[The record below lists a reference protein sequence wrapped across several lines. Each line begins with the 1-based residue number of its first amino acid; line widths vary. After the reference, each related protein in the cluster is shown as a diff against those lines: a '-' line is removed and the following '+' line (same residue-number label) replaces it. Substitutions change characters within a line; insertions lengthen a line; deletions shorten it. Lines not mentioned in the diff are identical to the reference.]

1 MHTAALQHDI
11 GSQLKA
17 ALALVPAVITA
28 GAGND
33 GVEVNGPSINLLG
46 FGNTRFK
53 SGKLLIAG
61 RAALAENE
69 TLTLAANLQDDT
81 VTGFSGTPADY
92 GPALA
97 SGVVATG
104 PSGGGTV
111 DFVAAID
118 VDLAG
123 ARQFVR
129 AQVTANLSRAN
140 TDTVAIS
147 AVLVV
152 GGADQL
158 PV

>member
-11 GSQLKA
+11 GAQLKA

-53 SGKLLIAG
+53 SGKLLIAY
-61 RAALAENE
+61 RAVLGANE
-69 TLTLAANLQDDT
+69 TLSLAANLQDDT

-92 GPALA
+92 GTALA
-97 SGVVATG
+97 NAVVA
-104 PSGGGTV
+104 SGGGSGATV
-111 DFVAAID
+111 DGVAEID
-118 VDLAG
+118 VVLAG
-123 ARQFVR
+123 ARQWAR

-140 TDTVAIS
+140 TDTVALS
-147 AVLVV
+147 AVLVL